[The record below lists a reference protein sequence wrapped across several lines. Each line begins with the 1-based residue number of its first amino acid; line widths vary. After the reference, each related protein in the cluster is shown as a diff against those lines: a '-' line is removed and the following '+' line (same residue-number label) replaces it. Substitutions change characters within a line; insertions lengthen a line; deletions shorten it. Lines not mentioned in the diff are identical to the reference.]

1 MKGNCD
7 FLFELPCIRRK
18 LPAAGSVGKRA
29 QQDRGRKDPVF
40 CRVLFTLKNGQEI
53 SDKNEKQEIET
64 GAPMR
69 RTNNGVRKKA
79 GETDMEQKVVLTMRD
94 ISKTFPGVKA
104 LQHVDF
110 TLREGEIHAL
120 MGENGAGKSTL
131 IKVLTGVHDFE
142 AGEIKMAGKDA
153 PIINKSPQDA
163 QNNGISTVYQEVNLC
178 PNLTVAENL
187 FIGREPRKAGFI
199 DWKTMNKKSS
209 ELLKSLDIDA
219 NATDKL
225 EECSLAKQQMI
236 AIARAV
242 DMKCRVL
249 ILDEPTSS
257 LDDDEVEKLFVL
269 MRRLRGEGVG
279 IIFVTHFL

>member
-1 MKGNCD
+1 M
-7 FLFELPCIRRK
+7 
-18 LPAAGSVGKRA
+18 
-29 QQDRGRKDPVF
+29 
-40 CRVLFTLKNGQEI
+40 
-53 SDKNEKQEIET
+53 
-64 GAPMR
+64 
-69 RTNNGVRKKA
+69 
-79 GETDMEQKVVLTMRD
+79 
-94 ISKTFPGVKA
+94 
-104 LQHVDF
+104 QHVDF

-142 AGEIKMAGKDA
+142 AGEIKMAGNDT
-153 PIINKSPQDA
+153 PIVNRSPQDA

-199 DWKTMNKKSS
+199 DWKTMNRKSS

-242 DMKCRVL
+242 ETK
-249 ILDEPTSS
+249 
-257 LDDDEVEKLFVL
+257 
-269 MRRLRGEGVG
+269 
-279 IIFVTHFL
+279 